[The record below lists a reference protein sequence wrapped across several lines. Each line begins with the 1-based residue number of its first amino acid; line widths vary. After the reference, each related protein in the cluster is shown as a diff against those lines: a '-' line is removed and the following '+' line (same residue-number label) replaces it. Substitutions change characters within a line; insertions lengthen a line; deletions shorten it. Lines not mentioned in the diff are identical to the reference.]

1 MPSGSGGPG
10 GVGGGLRRL
19 RASKVNHPTKRLYP
33 QADEISPESISGTG
47 HPDVD
52 VNVGSGLAPKKNSP
66 FKGYAPNTKPPLGRA
81 LPVRGEHNEND
92 RSNTQ
97 S

>member
-19 RASKVNHPTKRLYP
+19 RMSQKNHPTKRFYP
-33 QADEISPESISGTG
+33 AADEISPEALSGTG

-52 VNVGSGLAPKKNSP
+52 VNVGSGLAPKKSGSI
-66 FKGYAPNTKPPLGRA
+66 KGYAPNTKPPLGRA
-81 LPVRGEHNEND
+81 LPVRGEHNQND